1 MSSVSTGSEGWMW
14 LTFLRLAEPLIKRVD
29 DVIASDGEVSRIRT
43 LGPIVDE
50 PANVMDYEDAE
61 RWDGLS

>member
-1 MSSVSTGSEGWMW
+1 MSSLSAGNDSWMW

-29 DVIASDGEVSRIRT
+29 GVIASDVAETRVRT
-43 LGPIVDE
+43 LGPIADE